1 MKTIVPSGI
10 ILQTLNSIQVP
21 MVLTNPEGNI
31 LVSNQSANAIH
42 QYNEN
47 EISGKNIFGVLFP
60 PSFNEL
66 LYQKFLETT
75 SLTHTDNTVSTSVSS
90 LFTKNQEHIQLET
103 SCTILNDD
111 KATFV
116 LFSIYDHRLMNHT
129 EKKYREKEN
138 LLNLL
143 NKASYDILELPD
155 LKSCYQYICRNLQ
168 SLFPHSVVLYVEI
181 KEDIRE
187 TELIDVA
194 GLEQSWM
201 SKAEKITGFKLIGK
215 KFKLHET
222 LNERFKTGKFT
233 EFKGGLAEFSMQQFP
248 EFAAKA
254 LQKMVGIH
262 HIYTIGINKGDELL
276 GAVHFFTLKN
286 QAIKEGK
293 FIELY
298 VKQAGSIIQN
308 RLMQELLIQ
317 SEKRF
322 RSIFEEAPMGIALI
336 DSLNHQII
344 EINDKFAT
352 IVGWK
357 KEEIIAT
364 DWMDIT
370 HPDDVQP
377 DLDNMAKLNSGEIK
391 GFNMEKRYIRKD
403 GSIAWVNHT
412 VTPLMVQNL
421 TQPKHLAIIEDI
433 TVQKQS
439 IEQIQRERILL
450 RTLIDNIPDSIYVKD
465 INARKILA
473 NKADVDITGNQSE
486 SDVIGKTDLELFPSD
501 DGENGYKQDI
511 QVLHKGKSII
521 NNEQN
526 FIDKKGNKQWIQ
538 TTKVPLHNELGQLI
552 GLVGIGR
559 DINAQKQ
566 AEEQLKQ
573 NLDLIKSLI
582 ESIPMGMNVL
592 DSQGNIMFQ
601 NDIFINQ
608 LGYDARGKKCWDTYR
623 DDKSQCQ
630 NCPLKTGIELGV
642 TKTYEEKN
650 LLGGRII
657 QLSQTGILFNNQ
669 IAMLEI
675 FHDITP
681 IRESEIKLKH
691 YSEELKKSNAAKD
704 KLFTMIGH
712 DLKNP
717 FTSILGLTSLL
728 KENIKAFDED
738 ELSEI
743 VGALYTEGNN
753 AFILLENLLNWSRSQ
768 LNKITPKPTHFL
780 IRKTVEQ
787 VVRLLAE
794 MANKKKI
801 SFEVN
806 VDQELKAFADE
817 TMIETV
823 IRNLISNAIKFSN
836 ERSTVS
842 IEAKRTD
849 HAIRVSI
856 KDSGVGIDPLI
867 VEKLFKTGTYYT
879 TFGTSNEKGTGLGL
893 QICKEFIEM
902 NKGEIS
908 VESEK
913 GTGSVFYFTV
923 PSEAYQ

>member
-1 MKTIVPSGI
+1 MKTIAPSGL
-10 ILQTLNSIQVP
+10 ILQTLNTIQVP
-21 MVLTNPEGNI
+21 MVLTNPEGI
-31 LVSNQSANAIH
+31 IVVSNQSANVIH
-42 QYNEN
+42 QYNEV
-47 EISGKNIFGVLFP
+47 EITGKNIFSVLFRQ
-60 PSFNEL
+60 SLNEQ
-66 LYQKFLETT
+66 LYQKYLEVT
-75 SLTHTDNTVSTSVSS
+75 SLNHPENTDSASGSS
-90 LFTKNQEHIQLET
+90 LFTKNKEHIQLET
-103 SCTILNDD
+103 TCTLLNDGN
-111 KATFV
+111 ATYV
-116 LFSIYDHRLMNHT
+116 LFSIYDHRLINNT
-129 EKKYREKEN
+129 EQKYREKEH
-138 LLNLL
+138 LLNMLS
-143 NKASYDILELPD
+143 KASFDILELPD

-181 KEDIRE
+181 KEDLKE
-187 TELIDVA
+187 TQLIDVA
-194 GLEQSWM
+194 GLEQSWIR
-201 SKAEKITGFKLIGK
+201 KAEKITGFKIVGM
-215 KFKLHET
+215 KFKLQQE

-254 LQKMVGIH
+254 IQKMVGIH

-276 GAVHFFTLKN
+276 GAVHFFTLKE
-286 QAIKEGK
+286 QEITEGK

-308 RLMQELLIQ
+308 RMMQELLIQ

-336 DSLNHQII
+336 DSLNNQII
-344 EINDKFAT
+344 EINDKFSA
-352 IVGWK
+352 IVGWE
-357 KEEIIAT
+357 KEEILAT

-377 DLDNMAKLNSGEIK
+377 DLDNLVKLNAGEIK
-391 GFNMEKRYIRKD
+391 GFNMDKRYIRKD
-403 GSIAWVNHT
+403 GSIAWVNLT
-412 VTPLMVQNL
+412 VTPLMVKNQS
-421 TQPKHLAIIEDI
+421 QPKHLAIIEDM
-433 TVQKQS
+433 TVKKQS

-450 RTLIDNIPDSIYVKD
+450 RTVIDNIPDSIYVKD
-465 INARKILA
+465 IKARKLLA
-473 NKADVDITGNQSE
+473 NKADVEITGNQSE
-486 SDVIGKTDLELFPSD
+486 SAIIGKTDLELFSSD
-501 DGENGYKQDI
+501 DGENGFRQDM
-511 QVLHKGKSII
+511 QVLQSGKPII

-538 TTKVPLHNELGQLI
+538 TTKVPLYNELGQLV

-559 DINAQKQ
+559 DINAQKL
-566 AEEQLKQ
+566 AEEQLNQ

-582 ESIPMGMNVL
+582 ESIPMGMNVV
-592 DSQGNIMFQ
+592 DSSGNIMFQ

-608 LGYDARGKKCWDTYR
+608 VGYDAQGEKCWDTYR

-650 LLGGRII
+650 LLGGKII
-657 QLSQTGILFNNQ
+657 QLSQTGILFNDQ

-691 YSEELKKSNAAKD
+691 YSEELQKSNASKD
-704 KLFTMIGH
+704 KLFSIISH

-717 FTSILGLTSLL
+717 FTSILGFTSLL
-728 KENIKAFDED
+728 KENITAFDED

-743 VGALYTEGNN
+743 VGALYAEGNN

-768 LNKITPKPTHFL
+768 LNKITPKPTDFI

-801 SFEVN
+801 SIAFN
-806 VDQELKAFADE
+806 IDQELKVFADE

-836 ERSTVS
+836 EMSTIS
-842 IEAKRTD
+842 IGAIKID
-849 HAIRVSI
+849 HTIRVSI
-856 KDSGVGIDPLI
+856 KDSGVGIEPMI
-867 VEKLFKTGTYYT
+867 VEKLFKTGTYHS

-893 QICKEFIEM
+893 QICKEFMEM
-902 NKGEIS
+902 NNGGIS
-908 VESEK
+908 VESEI
-913 GTGSVFYFTV
+913 GVGSIFYLTL
-923 PSEAYQ
+923 PSEATQ